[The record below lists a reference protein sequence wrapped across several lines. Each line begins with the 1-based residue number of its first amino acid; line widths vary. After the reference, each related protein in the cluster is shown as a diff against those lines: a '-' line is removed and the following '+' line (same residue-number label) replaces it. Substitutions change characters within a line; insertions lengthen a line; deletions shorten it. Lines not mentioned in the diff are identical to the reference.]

1 MDFENLINAF
11 IPYGL
16 PSLVIGLAVG
26 IVFAI
31 VDRLIYNHDSTI
43 STYLPIAVAMVI
55 FIVYSAFVSP
65 NEIFSEQTI
74 SAGLLSG
81 SLAAAVFAFIKNL
94 KSGNSDISA
103 LKSLLYCY
111 FDQKKAKILCKKI
124 NELIKNKNKNFSEE
138 LLKLLEKEN
147 LTDFAIN
154 ELIKKICNN
163 FMQNEVNNKD
173 KK

>member
-26 IVFAI
+26 IVFSLVERMINKRGAT
-31 VDRLIYNHDSTI
+31 VSA
-43 STYLPIAVAMVI
+43 YLPIAVSVGV
-55 FIVYSAFVSP
+55 FIVYSAIFSP
-65 NEIFSEQTI
+65 REIFSEQTI

-94 KSGNSDISA
+94 KSGNTDSVA

-111 FDQKKAKILCKKI
+111 FDQKKAKNLCKKI
-124 NELIKNKNKNFSEE
+124 NELIKSGSKNLPEE
-138 LLKLLEKEN
+138 ILDLLKKEDLN
-147 LTDFAIN
+147 DFSVK
-154 ELIKKICNN
+154 ELVKKICENFTQNN
-163 FMQNEVNNKD
+163 IDDKD